1 MARIFHSTFDMRS
14 FFWFD
19 NLNPPTIF
27 YYSIIE
33 SPQLT
38 NQPVWKW
45 KNMLSSNLFLFQEF
59 FQGMLQEFLQ
69 RYRLMNCWFHPF
81 RNYTRNY
88 SKDSSKKIART
99 ILAEMSPM
107 LSLGLL
113 QGLNFNNFF
122 KDFCKYFSNDKF
134 RNAKISPDSHLWNF
148 FNNNSGHFFK
158 NSARDRDRFRE
169 FTRNSSTDSTLNY
182 FMNSLSHTFKKIT
195 T

>member
-1 MARIFHSTFDMRS
+1 M
-14 FFWFD
+14 
-19 NLNPPTIF
+19 
-27 YYSIIE
+27 
-33 SPQLT
+33 
-38 NQPVWKW
+38 
-45 KNMLSSNLFLFQEF
+45 KNYALFQSGPFPGILSRNAPGIPPEVSF
-59 FQGMLQEFLQ
+59 DELLI
-69 RYRLMNCWFHPF
+69 FHPF